1 MAATT
6 SILDLILHYLQ
17 SIWYV
22 WLVGTTI
29 FGSATVWYW
38 MERSDMKRYA
48 SEILVRKACYKNK
61 NTLGSITDMAG
72 TEIEFECLT
81 DKEKPGLVK
90 NKNTLINPNLVASSQ
105 RGRLTNGIAT
115 LHYILPYFF
124 PMSIRDAAALVQ
136 TVELIRKEAPQLNWI
151 EDDLVIVKLFFG
163 NDKYLHEDCVDT
175 VHSYLAM
182 GIEIPYG
189 EFEEDIGE
197 DDICDV
203 NGDTL
208 DSCEEP
214 DLVDIDDST
223 DDEDEEGDDT

>member
-6 SILDLILHYLQ
+6 SILDLILHYLAG
-17 SIWYV
+17 IWYV
-22 WLVGTTI
+22 WLAGTVI
-29 FGSATVWYW
+29 FGIATVWYW
-38 MERSDMKRYA
+38 MERLDLQRYA
-48 SEILVRKACYKNK
+48 SEILVRKACSKNK
-61 NTLGSITDMAG
+61 TTLGSITDMAG

-81 DKEKPGLVK
+81 DKDKPGLVK
-90 NKNTLINPNLVASSQ
+90 NKNTLINPNLVAASQ

-124 PMSIRDAAALVQ
+124 PMGIRDAAALIQ
-136 TVELIRKEAPQLNWI
+136 IVELIRKEAPQLNWI

-189 EFEEDIGE
+189 EDEDDVGE

-203 NGDTL
+203 NGDVL
-208 DSCEEP
+208 NSVEEP
-214 DLVDIDDST
+214 DD
-223 DDEDEEGDDT
+223 DDEEEEGDET

>member
-1 MAATT
+1 
-6 SILDLILHYLQ
+6 
-17 SIWYV
+17 
-22 WLVGTTI
+22 
-29 FGSATVWYW
+29 

-81 DKEKPGLVK
+81 DKDKPGLIK
-90 NKNTLINPNLVASSQ
+90 NKNTLINPNLVAASQ

-136 TVELIRKEAPQLNWI
+136 TVELIRKDAPQLNWI

-182 GIEIPYG
+182 GVENPYG
-189 EFEEDIGE
+189 DDE
-197 DDICDV
+197 DDICDI
-203 NGDTL
+203 NGDAL
-208 DSCEEP
+208 DSCEEL
-214 DLVDIDDST
+214 D
-223 DDEDEEGDDT
+223 DDEAFDNDDGEDGDET

>member
-17 SIWYV
+17 SIWYI
-22 WLVGTTI
+22 WLVCTVG
-29 FGSATVWYW
+29 FGITTVWYW

-81 DKEKPGLVK
+81 DKDKPGLVE
-90 NKNTLINPNLVASSQ
+90 NKNTLINPNLVAANQ

-115 LHYILPYFF
+115 LKYILPYFF

-136 TVELIRKEAPQLNWI
+136 TVELIRTNAPQLNWI

-189 EFEEDIGE
+189 DDGNLDVDDFDVDDFDDGEE
-197 DDICDV
+197 
-203 NGDTL
+203 
-208 DSCEEP
+208 
-214 DLVDIDDST
+214 
-223 DDEDEEGDDT
+223 EEGDDT

>member
-17 SIWYV
+17 SIWYI
-22 WLVGTTI
+22 WLVCTVG
-29 FGSATVWYW
+29 FGITTVWYW

-81 DKEKPGLVK
+81 DKDKPGLIK
-90 NKNTLINPNLVASSQ
+90 NKNTLINPNLVAASQ

-136 TVELIRKEAPQLNWI
+136 TVELIRKDAPQLNWI

-182 GIEIPYG
+182 GVENPYG
-189 EFEEDIGE
+189 DDE
-197 DDICDV
+197 DDICDI
-203 NGDTL
+203 NGDAL
-208 DSCEEP
+208 DSCEEL
-214 DLVDIDDST
+214 D
-223 DDEDEEGDDT
+223 DDEAFDNDDGEDGDET